1 MAMTVEAA
9 ELMEIFQ
16 WLTLEE
22 SNNLS
27 AEKRHDLSE
36 ELGDVFVY
44 LLRLADKADVDLIEV
59 ARAKMEKN
67 RLKYPAE
74 KVRGSSK
81 KYSEYEFNQN

>member
-1 MAMTVEAA
+1 MTVEAA